1 MAQMA
6 YLVIRQSNLKQIFA
20 RSERTPLDAVILAYG
35 YQQSASEITPPGG
48 GLTAVVIAMVTA

>member
-6 YLVIRQSNLKQIFA
+6 YLVMRQSNLKQIFA
-20 RSERTPLDAVILAYG
+20 RSETALDAVILAYG